1 MSIFQLISLLGK
13 VEQLQNFA
21 DRYNETPLAK
31 RQDFRK
37 IPFDQKYCL
46 LGTTWL
52 FPKGIITHDI
62 RCVAGLAP
70 VWENMLND
78 IDDLPYSTVSA
89 KYDSDLKLNYQ
100 DYLKENKFSD
110 PNFVNMYKQDLVI
123 MFNIFD
129 EQTNEINQDP
139 HEVADYATLANVIK
153 ELNESPIIYAKTNN
167 KRNDN
172 SDCF

>member
-1 MSIFQLISLLGK
+1 MSTFQLISLLGK
-13 VEQLQNFA
+13 VERLQNFA
-21 DRYNETPLAK
+21 DQYNDMPIAK

-46 LGTTWL
+46 LGTTWM

-62 RCVAGLAP
+62 RYVAGLAP

-89 KYDSDLKLNYQ
+89 KYDSDLKRDYQ

-110 PNFVNMYKQDLVI
+110 PTFVNMYKQDLVI
-123 MFNIFD
+123 MFNMFD
-129 EQTNEINQDP
+129 KQTNEINPDP

-153 ELNESPIIYAKTNN
+153 ELNESLIIYAKANN

>member
-1 MSIFQLISLLGK
+1 MGTFQLISLLGK
-13 VEQLQNFA
+13 VKQLQNFA
-21 DRYNETPLAK
+21 DQYNKTPLAK

-37 IPFDQKYCL
+37 IPFDQKYSL
-46 LGTTWL
+46 LGATTL
-52 FPKGIITHDI
+52 FPKSIITHNI
-62 RCVAGLAP
+62 SYVAGLAP

-89 KYDSDLKLNYQ
+89 KYDSDLKTNYQ
-100 DYLKENKFSD
+100 DYLEENKLSD
-110 PNFVNMYKQDLVI
+110 PNFVNMYKQNLVS
-123 MFNIFD
+123 MFNVFD
-129 EQTNEINQDP
+129 EQTNEINPDL

-172 SDCF
+172 SNCF